1 MNKVI
6 YDHWSQIRLSYKLE
20 EMLGFGT
27 FGVVY
32 SATSI
37 KTGKKVAI
45 KLVKDIQSSEYMARK
60 VLRELIILR
69 KFSQIETNVFTSK
82 VMQVILP
89 NDVEIDSLQS
99 KETKIDVAHSDLHDI
114 SKLTHLFIV
123 MEHEEMDLKNILD

>member
-6 YDHWSQIRLSYKLE
+6 YDPWSQIRHSYKLE
-20 EMLGFGT
+20 DKLGSGT

-45 KLVKDIQSSEYMARK
+45 KLVEGIQSSEYMARK

-89 NDVEIDSLQS
+89 NDIEIESLQS
-99 KETKIDVAHSDLHDI
+99 EETKIDVAHSNL
-114 SKLTHLFIV
+114 
-123 MEHEEMDLKNILD
+123 